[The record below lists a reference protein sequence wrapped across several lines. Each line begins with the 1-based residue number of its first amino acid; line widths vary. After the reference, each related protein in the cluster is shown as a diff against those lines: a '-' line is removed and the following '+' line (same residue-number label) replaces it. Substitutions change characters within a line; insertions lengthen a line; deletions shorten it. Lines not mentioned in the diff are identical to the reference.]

1 MDVYYC
7 LKIRNHSEISRAL
20 LGPIIDIFRVKWLVI
35 WRYRVI
41 NKSSKYLISD
51 SFIRLLSFPDYTNTS
66 EAEDKILHLTQSN
79 FFSDIYTY
87 YVNGGRHYED
97 DPEYNS
103 ISTIYLSQ
111 ILQRSLSRV
120 SSDIHCFF
128 NNRKGFPKS
137 EFFFQQFRHHYYHG
151 FDVIYLDL
159 LLVCEKNIQS
169 LNIHILLMNH
179 SSLPTPSPQQS
190 RLMSLFYKNQL
201 TLFQLNHTGN
211 LNYILFQYQSETLL
225 IITKGANLNMLT
237 ILNQIRKMQSQR

>member
-1 MDVYYC
+1 MDVYHC

-20 LGPIIDIFRVKWLVI
+20 LGPITDIFRVKWLVI

-51 SFIRLLSFPDYTNTS
+51 SFLRLLSFPDYTNTS

-111 ILQRSLSRV
+111 ILPRLLFRV
-120 SSDIHCFF
+120 
-128 NNRKGFPKS
+128 
-137 EFFFQQFRHHYYHG
+137 
-151 FDVIYLDL
+151 
-159 LLVCEKNIQS
+159 
-169 LNIHILLMNH
+169 
-179 SSLPTPSPQQS
+179 
-190 RLMSLFYKNQL
+190 
-201 TLFQLNHTGN
+201 
-211 LNYILFQYQSETLL
+211 
-225 IITKGANLNMLT
+225 
-237 ILNQIRKMQSQR
+237 